1 MVSYDILEAAGL
13 EVYLVNA
20 RETKNLP
27 GRKTDVQESQ
37 WLMKLHTYGLLR
49 NSFRPSQEI
58 RSMQSYWRQRQD
70 LARSA
75 VRHVQRMQKAL
86 TQMNI
91 QLANVLSDI
100 TGKSG
105 QAILRAILE
114 GERDPH
120 ELAALCQSNVK
131 ASEEEIARSLE
142 GNWQEDLLFLL
153 QQNKKAT
160 SSVRSR
166 WRHAMHSY
174 STISR
179 KGRIEARAPACR
191 KRTQTTRAQ
200 EQEESSAVRRARTII
215 SHRGGRPLWRE

>member
-1 MVSYDILEAAGL
+1 
-13 EVYLVNA
+13 
-20 RETKNLP
+20 
-27 GRKTDVQESQ
+27 
-37 WLMKLHTYGLLR
+37 
-49 NSFRPSQEI
+49 
-58 RSMQSYWRQRQD
+58 MQSYWRQRQD

-142 GNWQEDLLFLL
+142 GNWRED
-153 QQNKKAT
+153 
-160 SSVRSR
+160 SIVS
-166 WRHAMHSY
+166 
-174 STISR
+174 
-179 KGRIEARAPACR
+179 APARTRRLRVLSEAEGGMRCTATLSR
-191 KRTQTTRAQ
+191 AKGGSKRGRQPPGRETQTTGAQ
-200 EQEESSAVRRARTII
+200 EQEESSAVRPARAII
-215 SHRGGRPLWRE
+215 SHRRDRPDTDRWDRCSDRHDRDQRSGMGHEQMAQRRPFCFLVTPFSGQPSQWRPGNWQRATAHE

>member
-1 MVSYDILEAAGL
+1 M
-13 EVYLVNA
+13 
-20 RETKNLP
+20 NL
-27 GRKTDVQESQ
+27 
-37 WLMKLHTYGLLR
+37 
-49 NSFRPSQEI
+49 
-58 RSMQSYWRQRQD
+58 
-70 LARSA
+70 
-75 VRHVQRMQKAL
+75 
-86 TQMNI
+86 

-100 TGKSG
+100 SGKSG
-105 QAILRAILE
+105 QAILHAILE
-114 GERDPH
+114 GERDPY
-120 ELAALCQSNVK
+120 ELAALCNYNVK

>member
-131 ASEEEIARSLE
+131 ASEEGIARSLE
-142 GNWQEDLLFLL
+142 GNWRED
-153 QQNKKAT
+153 
-160 SSVRSR
+160 SIVS
-166 WRHAMHSY
+166 
-174 STISR
+174 
-179 KGRIEARAPACR
+179 APA
-191 KRTQTTRAQ
+191 RT
-200 EQEESSAVRRARTII
+200 RRLRVLSEAE
-215 SHRGGRPLWRE
+215 GGM